1 MISRLIP
8 ALCCVALALASIDQ
22 KNKNYPGEDSRQ
34 YRRSCAALDSI
45 KLDDSFL
52 GPFIVHLEEP
62 HTHEEF
68 ENSVRNLQ
76 NDQYPFTS
84 SAVKVRTF
92 IRFSCA
98 YLLSVQMH
106 FKRIVRDRKTC
117 VYFCFSV
124 GMMFFLIFIFSFS
137 SFSFLSFSFSSLLSI
152 ILFLILFLL
161 CESSSLLSLLLSRIF
176 WLL

>member
-1 MISRLIP
+1 MVSRVIP

-45 KLDDSFL
+45 KLEDSFL

-98 YLLSVQMH
+98 YLP
-106 FKRIVRDRKTC
+106 
-117 VYFCFSV
+117 
-124 GMMFFLIFIFSFS
+124 
-137 SFSFLSFSFSSLLSI
+137 
-152 ILFLILFLL
+152 
-161 CESSSLLSLLLSRIF
+161 
-176 WLL
+176 

>member
-8 ALCCVALALASIDQ
+8 VLCCVALALASIDQ

-84 SAVKVRTF
+84 SAVKVCTYFYYVYLCVLTF
-92 IRFSCA
+92 STNAFETSC
-98 YLLSVQMH
+98 LRWKKSV
-106 FKRIVRDRKTC
+106 
-117 VYFCFSV
+117 
-124 GMMFFLIFIFSFS
+124 FIFVFV
-137 SFSFLSFSFSSLLSI
+137 LG
-152 ILFLILFLL
+152 
-161 CESSSLLSLLLSRIF
+161 
-176 WLL
+176 